1 MRLLGKGNGA
11 PNAGEG
17 GGRDLEP
24 PLQPQPALPRG
35 PPVCLHYSSGSG
47 LVSPGLF
54 GPVLFLVPLP
64 DCFLLLCLLSSRS
77 PWLQRAQVIAPLQLA
92 ALPMCSLSCDCVV
105 ETIS

>member
-1 MRLLGKGNGA
+1 MLGRGGDVTWSPPCS
-11 PNAGEG
+11 PNLRCHAG
-17 GGRDLEP
+17 
-24 PLQPQPALPRG
+24 PLSACITARALGSCPRG
-35 PPVCLHYSSGSG
+35 CSG
-47 LVSPGLF
+47 PA
-54 GPVLFLVPLP
+54 LFLVPFP